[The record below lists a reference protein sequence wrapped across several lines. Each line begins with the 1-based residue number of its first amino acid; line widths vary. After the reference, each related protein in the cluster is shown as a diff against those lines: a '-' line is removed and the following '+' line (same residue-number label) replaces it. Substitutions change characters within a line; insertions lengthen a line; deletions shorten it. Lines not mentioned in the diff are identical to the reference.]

1 MFEKRNNNRG
11 TEVKIPGRFESII
24 REKEPFEA
32 EEQPS
37 PKTIFL
43 EEKAKSIVSENDCPD
58 LGFTR
63 SINPYR
69 GCEHGCIYCYAR
81 PNHAYV
87 DLSPGIDFETKIFVK
102 KNAPNLLR
110 NYLAKQKGNVHTIQ
124 LAGVTD
130 IYQPAERKF
139 EITRELLRIFLE
151 FKQPVALITKSSL
164 VTRDLDLLE
173 NLAFHN
179 LTKVYVSVTTLDH
192 SLWKRME
199 PRTAHPEKRLETI
212 QSLVKA
218 GVPTGVMVAPII
230 PGLNDSEL
238 ETILRAA
245 QSSGARSAGMVFL
258 RLPHEVAPLFLD
270 WLEKNYPLKKDK
282 IEGLIRNARGGKLYD
297 ADYSTRMY
305 GTGPYAEMLWKRFR
319 ISRDRLGL
327 NDPIRLNKT
336 LFRVPD
342 RYKLRLTKGEN
353 LLPEMGEHS

>member
-1 MFEKRNNNRG
+1 MFEKRKSNRG
-11 TEVKIPGRFESII
+11 TEVKIPGRFESTI
-24 REKEPFEA
+24 RERDPFDD
-32 EEQPS
+32 EEQLS
-37 PKTIFL
+37 PRTIFMD
-43 EEKAKSIVSENDCPD
+43 ERAKSIVSENDCPD

-102 KNAPNLLR
+102 KNAPALLR
-110 NYLAKQKGNVHTIQ
+110 KYLAKQKGEVHTIQ

-139 EITRELLRIFLE
+139 EITRELLQVFLE
-151 FKQPVALITKSSL
+151 FKQPVAMITKASL

-173 NLAFHN
+173 SLAFHN
-179 LTKVYVSVTTLDH
+179 LAKVYISVTTLDH
-192 SLWKRME
+192 ELWKRME
-199 PRTAHPEKRLETI
+199 PRTANPDKRLETI
-212 QSLVKA
+212 RKLASA
-218 GVPTGVMVAPII
+218 GVPTGVMAAPII
-230 PGLNDSEL
+230 PGLNDNEL
-238 ETILRAA
+238 ETILRSA

-282 IEGLIRNARGGKLYD
+282 IEGLIRQARGGKLYD
-297 ADYSTRMY
+297 SDYATRMF

-319 ISRDRLGL
+319 IARDRLGL
-327 NDPIRLNKT
+327 NDSMRLNKT
-336 LFRVPD
+336 LFRIPD
-342 RYKLRLTKGEN
+342 IYKLRLTKGEN
-353 LLPEMGEHS
+353 LFPGIEENS